1 MLDEQACFYRT
12 KNKLEME
19 QRASVSRAYPRKTD
33 MNRELISSF
42 KAFMPARKKLISV
55 VRNTTDRDSLRY
67 TYDGTR
73 RVRQLALGC
82 ESN

>member
-1 MLDEQACFYRT
+1 MYTVLIAFLCAKIIPDAR
-12 KNKLEME
+12 L
-19 QRASVSRAYPRKTD
+19 R
-33 MNRELISSF
+33 RENI
-42 KAFMPARKKLISV
+42 RGV
-55 VRNTTDRDSLRY
+55 NLRY